1 VTRDTMPPSKL
12 KQLLTDSLDAR
23 DLTIEELVAQAGD
36 LLNRVAPVQT
46 RYKVT
51 ERPDVRTIRY
61 YITQKLL
68 PKPTGYE
75 GGKARY
81 AGPHLVRLLAIKK
94 LQAEHRTL
102 RQIANLLEQATDDQV
117 LGLVLEGVVDQADS
131 DVASRRPPLR
141 SVPME
146 PVQLAAAAPAR
157 VQPAQERPGMTGS
170 TLQRIMFQSGA
181 NLDLP
186 GCLLSDVAKRRKL
199 AAELEALAKQL
210 RHGQGIEPD
219 GDNEEDK
226 GEEP

>member
-1 VTRDTMPPSKL
+1 MPADKL
-12 KQLLTDSLDAR
+12 KQLLKDSLDAQ
-23 DLTIEELVAQAGD
+23 DLTIEELVAQASD

-61 YITQKLL
+61 YIIQKLL

-102 RQIANLLEQATDDQV
+102 RQIAGLLEQATDDQV
-117 LGLVLEGVVDQADS
+117 LGLVLEGVITGTGTSTSAD
-131 DVASRRPPLR
+131 APRPLLR
-141 SVPME
+141 AVE
-146 PVQLAAAAPAR
+146 R
-157 VQPAQERPGMTGS
+157 VQQKDRGVQKTM
-170 TLQRIMFQSGA
+170 QRIVLQAGA

-186 GCLLSDVAKRRKL
+186 SHLLSDAAKRRQL

-210 RHGQGIEPD
+210 RHGD
-219 GDNEEDK
+219 KDK